1 MHPVIGVEFGHD
13 AVQLGR
19 LFLWIAGIR
28 KNDIDQQIAL
38 VQGRPAGNGQVAIH
52 AEVDGHGISGDAVAG
67 EALNHGRKCPR
78 VAVITGNEYRGD
90 ICLPDGQV
98 ANGVELALPPHGAA
112 DCHGAEDTS
121 GPTDH
126 SRPSAMRFLVMGR
139 SLLSV
144 PIVRCWAAWRYSGAY
159 STSIFIHNQYSK
171 LINLV

>member
-121 GPTDH
+121 VQPTTRGHRLCVFFGHGPI
-126 SRPSAMRFLVMGR
+126 PSFCSYCTMLGCLEVFWRLFDQYFY
-139 SLLSV
+139 SQSV
-144 PIVRCWAAWRYSGAY
+144 
-159 STSIFIHNQYSK
+159 Q
-171 LINLV
+171 